1 MSVFTF
7 SEGMKNGISLTKSS
21 EFNKIK
27 NRPIV
32 CFFKK
37 GGKLLETRNKIKK
50 K

>member
-32 CFFKK
+32 CFFK
-37 GGKLLETRNKIKK
+37 GGKLLETRNEIKK

>member
-1 MSVFTF
+1 VSVFTF

-32 CFFKK
+32 CFFK
-37 GGKLLETRNKIKK
+37 GGELLETRNEIKK

>member
-27 NRPIV
+27 KQTDSL
-32 CFFKK
+32 FFK
-37 GGKLLETRNKIKK
+37 GGELLETRNEIKK